1 MEPWLGVQEQLE
13 ALGRSLRSLMALIL
27 SCLFLILLL
36 SCSFLLGWKP
46 RPRGAHSSVFRRGSP
61 LSPRLLQVVQ
71 HKTGN
76 GATTKQALQPS
87 RGGSSAYPLAPSCC
101 MTHGC
106 REKTPRARTHLGNPA
121 LLKRHGQ
128 GTVASSSDL
137 ALVPPNSP
145 VTTSGTG
152 GLPDGAFAGS
162 CFTSTQEK
170 VRAPAAFSSDR
181 VPFEYSS
188 SIRGEGTSRAP
199 LTSGNFTATPGP
211 GLDTDF
217 GASAGISVR
226 ILSSDGDGS
235 PDTSLFPRRLS
246 GRFEWDYYDPSFER
260 KGQTHPQ
267 PPPISSKQYWL

>member
-13 ALGRSLRSLMALIL
+13 ALGRSLRGLVALIL
-27 SCLFLILLL
+27 SCLLLLLLL
-36 SCSFLLGWKP
+36 SCSFLLGWRP
-46 RPRGAHSSVFRRGSP
+46 RPRGARISGEPSP
-61 LSPRLLQVVQ
+61 QLLQVVP
-71 HKTGN
+71 HKTRN

-87 RGGSSAYPLAPSCC
+87 RRGSSAYPMAASCC

-106 REKTPRARTHLGNPA
+106 RGKTLHP
-121 LLKRHGQ
+121 KRHGQ
-128 GTVASSSDL
+128 GTVASSSDV

-170 VRAPAAFSSDR
+170 VRGPTTTCSDR

-188 SIRGEGTSRAP
+188 SIRGEGPSRAP
-199 LTSGNFTATPGP
+199 FTSGNFTATPGP

-217 GASAGISVR
+217 GASAGVSVR

-260 KGQTHPQ
+260 KSQAHPQ